1 MNVVKALFF
10 VIAAAVPAMGAVE
23 KLSAL
28 GKNKTG
34 IVFADGSSV
43 YFKSDAVAA
52 VSKQIYYL
60 GAFRI
65 TEMVVDISASPSQ
78 IKIYN
83 IQTASADDAKNAAA
97 ETAARAVA
105 DIAAPDF
112 DYKAA
117 QKRLE
122 EIKKSADEN
131 NLAQKRLSAPAR
143 ISKQFP
149 SSTHSRTLE
158 FCVGDIDDLL
168 KLYDSFQKDFA
179 MQGKNLSGAC
189 YKIINLIPDKK

>member
-10 VIAAAVPAMGAVE
+10 VIASAAPAMGAVE
-23 KLSAL
+23 KFSTL

-60 GAFRI
+60 GVFRI

-97 ETAARAVA
+97 ETAARAA
-105 DIAAPDF
+105 SDIASPNF
-112 DYKAA
+112 DYQSA

-122 EIKKSADEN
+122 EIKKMGDEN
-131 NLAQKRLSAPAR
+131 ALAQKRLSAPAR
-143 ISKQFP
+143 ISKLFP
-149 SSTHSRTLE
+149 SSTHSKTLE

-168 KLYDSFQKDFA
+168 KLYDAFQKDFS

-189 YKIINLIPDKK
+189 YKITNPISDIK